1 MSGSPVPRSQVSDE
15 VGDNALL
22 AALAG
27 LPAMGPA
34 RLRTLLGLLGPA
46 DSWKAACSGRL
57 PPEVLEV
64 IGPRAASVAASWVE
78 AARMRTPEAV
88 IADLHSAGVVVIRR
102 GSDTYPPALMDDP
115 DPPEVLFSTGRP
127 VVNDHGPTVAIV
139 GTRRCTRYGSDVA
152 VEFGRGLAEA
162 GVVVVSGLASGIDT
176 AGHAGVLAANGGSP
190 PVAVVATGLDIVY
203 PGQNRTLWHRVAEA
217 GQILSEAPLGVG
229 PARWRFPAR
238 NRIIAAL
245 ADVLVVVESH
255 SEGGSMYTVTAAL
268 ERDRPVLV
276 VPGPIRSPASE
287 GTNRLLADGAAPA
300 CSLDDILCALN
311 LVHPG
316 TVRPDSRHG
325 GEPAVGGPTDNDV
338 LDALGWE
345 PTTLDGLATRTRLSP
360 VQLGS
365 AVGRLQRAGLI
376 VEDRGFFQR
385 CSESLSSLT
394 SPIPPP

>member
-1 MSGSPVPRSQVSDE
+1 MSGGSTPDE
-15 VGDNALL
+15 VADHAFL

-34 RLRTLLGLLGPA
+34 RLRALLGLLGPA
-46 DSWKAACSGRL
+46 GSWKVASSGRL
-57 PPEVLEV
+57 PREVQAV
-64 IGPRAASVAASWVE
+64 IGPRSASVATSWVE
-78 AARMRTPEAV
+78 AARICTPEAV
-88 IADLHSAGVVVIRR
+88 LAELHSAGVTVTRR
-102 GSDTYPPALMDDP
+102 GEHGYPPALVDDP

-127 VVNDHGPTVAIV
+127 VVNENGPTVAIV
-139 GTRRCTRYGSDVA
+139 GTRRCTRYGTEVA

-176 AGHAGVLAANGGSP
+176 AGHAGVLAARGGTP

-203 PGQNRTLWHRVAEA
+203 PAQNRTLWRRVADA
-217 GQILSEAPLGVG
+217 GQIISEAPLGVG

-255 SEGGSMYTVTAAL
+255 LEGGSMYTVTTAL

-287 GTNRLLADGAAPA
+287 GANRLLSDGAAPA

-311 LVHPG
+311 LVCLEPVSLA
-316 TVRPDSRHG
+316 TNHG
-325 GEPAVGGPTDNDV
+325 APPVSADPADLGV

-376 VEDRGFFQR
+376 SEERGFLQR
-385 CSESLSSLT
+385 CSGRGV
-394 SPIPPP
+394 P

>member
-1 MSGSPVPRSQVSDE
+1 
-15 VGDNALL
+15 
-22 AALAG
+22 
-27 LPAMGPA
+27 MGPA
-34 RLRTLLGLLGPA
+34 RLRALLGLLGPA
-46 DSWKAACSGRL
+46 GSWKVASSGRL
-57 PPEVLEV
+57 PREVQAV
-64 IGPRAASVAASWVE
+64 IGPRSASVATSWVE
-78 AARMRTPEAV
+78 AARICTPEAV
-88 IADLHSAGVVVIRR
+88 LAELHSAGVTVTRR
-102 GSDTYPPALMDDP
+102 GEHGYPPALVDDP

-127 VVNDHGPTVAIV
+127 VVNENGPTVAIV
-139 GTRRCTRYGSDVA
+139 GTRRCTRYGTEVA

-176 AGHAGVLAANGGSP
+176 AGHAGVLAARGGTP

-203 PGQNRTLWHRVAEA
+203 PAQNRTLWRRVADA
-217 GQILSEAPLGVG
+217 GQIISEAPLGVG

-255 SEGGSMYTVTAAL
+255 LEGGSMYTVTAAL

-287 GTNRLLADGAAPA
+287 GANRLLSDGAAPA

-311 LVHPG
+311 LVCLEPVSLA
-316 TVRPDSRHG
+316 TNHG
-325 GEPAVGGPTDNDV
+325 APPVSADPADLGV
-338 LDALGWE
+338 LGALGWE

-376 VEDRGFFQR
+376 SEERGFLQR
-385 CSESLSSLT
+385 CSGRGV
-394 SPIPPP
+394 P

>member
-1 MSGSPVPRSQVSDE
+1 MSGGSTPDE
-15 VGDNALL
+15 VADHAFL

-34 RLRTLLGLLGPA
+34 RLRALLGLLGPA
-46 DSWKAACSGRL
+46 GSWKVASSGRL
-57 PPEVLEV
+57 PREVQAV
-64 IGPRAASVAASWVE
+64 IGPRAASVATSWVE
-78 AARMRTPEAV
+78 AARTCTPEAV
-88 IADLHSAGVVVIRR
+88 LAELQSVGVTVTRR
-102 GSDTYPPALMDDP
+102 GEHGYPPALVDDP

-127 VVNDHGPTVAIV
+127 VVNENGPTVAIV
-139 GTRRCTRYGSDVA
+139 GTRRCTRYGTEVA

-176 AGHAGVLAANGGSP
+176 AGHAGVLAAMGGTP

-203 PGQNRTLWHRVAEA
+203 PAQNRTLWRRVADA
-217 GQILSEAPLGVG
+217 GQIISEAPLGVG

-255 SEGGSMYTVTAAL
+255 LEGGSMYTVTAAL

-287 GTNRLLADGAAPA
+287 GTNRLLSDGAAPA
-300 CSLDDILCALN
+300 CNLDDILCALN
-311 LVHPG
+311 LVCLEPVSLA
-316 TVRPDSRHG
+316 TNHG
-325 GEPAVGGPTDNDV
+325 APPVSADPADLGV

-376 VEDRGFFQR
+376 SEERGFLQR
-385 CSESLSSLT
+385 CSGRGV
-394 SPIPPP
+394 P